1 MSSDEDEQAMQAKVI
16 QREQQ
21 SSSKNSPSCELAV
34 EVPVNTSLQASNL
47 TQLSS
52 GLHREKATTR
62 EEQQNKET
70 IEISKKNNSNS
81 EHAVKNGALRGNAK
95 KVEGTLE
102 NRTVV
107 AGKKVAESAVKNTEF
122 GNAGN
127 KAFENK
133 ALEDK
138 TSENGTFNFGD
149 ETFVDNPFSN
159 EAFID
164 KSGNKRQHQ
173 SDEVQLYKQTRDSP
187 YSPIY
192 RAFEK
197 KILIILDL

>member
-1 MSSDEDEQAMQAKVI
+1 MSSDEDEQAVQAKVI

-21 SSSKNSPSCELAV
+21 SSSSKNSPSCELAV

-47 TQLSS
+47 TKLSS

-81 EHAVKNGALRGNAK
+81 EYAVKNGALRGNAK

-127 KAFENK
+127 KA
-133 ALEDK
+133 LEDK

-149 ETFVDNPFSN
+149 ETFVDNPFSD

-164 KSGNKRQHQ
+164 KSGNKRQQQ
-173 SDEVQLYKQTRDSP
+173 SDEIKLYKQTRNGP

-192 RAFEK
+192 RAFERN
-197 KILIILDL
+197 INYFRFMTI